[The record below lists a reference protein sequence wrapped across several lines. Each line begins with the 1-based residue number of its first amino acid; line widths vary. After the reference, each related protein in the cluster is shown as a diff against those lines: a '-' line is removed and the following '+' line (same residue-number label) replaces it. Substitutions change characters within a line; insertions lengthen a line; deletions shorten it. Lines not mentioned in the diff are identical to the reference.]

1 MLKRYEEALEI
12 VRDTEELW
20 PLAPDFTFWKGEIYF
35 LQKRYSDAKEIYQNI
50 LVNSEMYTD
59 IIYHFD
65 RKTFLPHERLGQIYE
80 IENNEEEA
88 INHYIQALNENPLS
102 VRIIT
107 KIVYMLCKYYE
118 PQEVYEFISN
128 QNLIKTDI
136 IRIAIVK
143 CLLHLGFVSL
153 ASLLVDDMENGKE
166 NLVNIIQ
173 IKVDMITAMENKI
186 INFETE
192 DLLRGIQNG
201 VFDLA
206 DLCVLY
212 EITKDTR
219 IKDVMKR
226 SNFSRVFAFLFEE
239 SKSIQEIKEEEY
251 LALLDRACRYNKPDF
266 VEKLI
271 SFKSLLKSNYDAKI
285 ADVFYI
291 NEYQDIAMD
300 FYQLSDE
307 KYITEQGYVN
317 IIEWL
322 ITNDTIEEAYRITV
336 EAIDKYSKDFRFYK
350 YAIELMK
357 EDREGV
363 MMKGLKVFPDSK
375 WLKTNLI
382 PSN

>member
-1 MLKRYEEALEI
+1 MALSSRFYLLE
-12 VRDTEELW
+12 RGNL
-20 PLAPDFTFWKGEIYF
+20 F

-271 SFKSLLKSNYDAKI
+271 SFKSLLKSNSDAKI

>member
-1 MLKRYEEALEI
+1 M
-12 VRDTEELW
+12 
-20 PLAPDFTFWKGEIYF
+20 
-35 LQKRYSDAKEIYQNI
+35 
-50 LVNSEMYTD
+50 
-59 IIYHFD
+59 
-65 RKTFLPHERLGQIYE
+65 
-80 IENNEEEA
+80 
-88 INHYIQALNENPLS
+88 
-102 VRIIT
+102 
-107 KIVYMLCKYYE
+107 
-118 PQEVYEFISN
+118 
-128 QNLIKTDI
+128 
-136 IRIAIVK
+136 K

-271 SFKSLLKSNYDAKI
+271 SFKSLLKSNSDAKI